1 MQQLHRGAKAS
12 KFILTASLAW
22 AACAGTASAIPVS
35 GQGTWETT
43 LQSRDINHDG
53 VADAYYDT
61 TLNITWLADSNVAAT
76 QGYRGEGGYPY
87 RFGVSN
93 ESTFIASLDVYG
105 VTGWRLPKVF
115 DDSYAPSSCGSSIGP
130 GRHCTFQ
137 ADPARSEFA
146 SLFFNTLGNTVGS
159 WSNTGNFLNVE
170 NNAAYYFGGF
180 YTGPLDGQYS
190 SVMSFNGGRQ
200 TISVESYSLYG
211 WAVRDGDIALA
222 SPAPE
227 PETYAMM
234 LLGLAGIGAWAKRK
248 KRQA

>member
-1 MQQLHRGAKAS
+1 MQQQHRGAIAS
-12 KFILTASLAW
+12 KFILAATL
-22 AACAGTASAIPVS
+22 AACAGAASAIPVS

-76 QGYRGEGGYPY
+76 QGFRGEGGYPY
-87 RFGVSN
+87 RFGVTNDSN
-93 ESTFIASLDVYG
+93 FIASLDVYG

-115 DDSYAPSSCGSSIGP
+115 DTSYSTGCSSIGP
-130 GRHCTFQ
+130 GRTCTFQ
-137 ADPARSEFA
+137 ADPSRSEFG

-170 NNAAYYFGGF
+170 NGAAYYFGGN
-180 YTGPLDGQYS
+180 YTGPLDGSYS
-190 SVMSFNGGRQ
+190 SVMSFNNGRQ